1 MGWLT
6 DIGVSRLFGQQGTT
20 GGAPRPGCAEAVGS
34 PSTGHGRPLTVAG
47 RPLASPR
54 PPPRWARSSGRD
66 VPRQRLKSGDPSSAE
81 IAKKVARKVC
91 AQLALSISLISEVL
105 RLPLI

>member
-34 PSTGHGRPLTVAG
+34 RPRAMGGRSLSPVGHWR
-47 RPLASPR
+47 RR
-54 PPPRWARSSGRD
+54 PPLG
-66 VPRQRLKSGDPSSAE
+66 
-81 IAKKVARKVC
+81 
-91 AQLALSISLISEVL
+91 
-105 RLPLI
+105 PLIWS